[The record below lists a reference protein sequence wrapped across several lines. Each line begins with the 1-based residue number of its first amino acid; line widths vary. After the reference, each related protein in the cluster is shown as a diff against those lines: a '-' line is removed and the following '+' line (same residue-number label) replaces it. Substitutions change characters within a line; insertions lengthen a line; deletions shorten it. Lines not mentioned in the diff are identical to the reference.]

1 MDKSPHVLTGFNDNA
16 SGTAAVLE
24 LARALATA
32 RCRPKFSIVLV
43 LFDLEEYGTQ
53 GSMAFVQD
61 FLVPSVLRKMGFPGV
76 MGAYILDSIM
86 AFNNTAGSQVN
97 YVQCSGHERQ
107 MNETGTD

>member
-1 MDKSPHVLTGFNDNA
+1 MMEILPNYHISLQGFNDNA

-32 RCRPKFSIVLV
+32 RCRPKYSIILV

-61 FLVPSVLRKMGFPGV
+61 FLVPSVVRKMGFPGV
-76 MGAYILDSIM
+76 MGAYILDSVM
-86 AFNNTAGSQVN
+86 AFNDTADSQVR
-97 YVQCSGHERQ
+97 CCLLGHIQ
-107 MNETGTD
+107 GL

>member
-1 MDKSPHVLTGFNDNA
+1 MMEILCNYLKSLQGFNDNA

-32 RCRPKFSIVLV
+32 RCRPKYSIILV

-61 FLVPSVLRKMGFPGV
+61 FLVPSVVRKMGFPGV
-76 MGAYILDSIM
+76 MGAYILDSVM
-86 AFNNTAGSQVN
+86 AINDTADSQVR
-97 YVQCSGHERQ
+97 CC
-107 MNETGTD
+107 